1 MKGFKEP
8 KIPHNF
14 ICIGPGR
21 DAIPKMDSAGNI
33 KCVKEPPA
41 MPKDVHYIPSASS
54 APSILSTPE
63 VTPLYSQVVL
73 GTPQDY
79 AFVPSIPSMP
89 HIYEG
94 SVAPS
99 GERKMGT
106 QIQQQMAQVLEAQA
120 SRSEKQ
126 GLAAKASQE
135 ALGGSGAP
143 YYIGGILKYP
153 GMSEA
158 LFEQQRVEF
167 ADLRSPQAIQEEILK
182 EQRIKEINEAHA
194 AQKAKLKQ
202 ESDAAVIKYK
212 LQQAKEFEDSNVG
225 KATKLVQQAEEVYA
239 CKLAISK
246 NIRLGSKKVLAD
258 QQVEAAA
265 EQLKALKAIKEQAS
279 KEAAEDRCLE
289 VGRARVEEIS
299 RAMQAKEKQDILD
312 AQQARL
318 SPSKKEVEKIKIAP
332 PKQNSPEVEEH
343 SPLIIHTLKQHGGNY
358 DGFHKQVT
366 LKALPVAALHT
377 LSLKKTVG
385 VDSSVADLVFDL
397 LRDKQLPSLKILDL
411 RNNPKSIGMK
421 QINKLTDSFL
431 SGNNAL
437 EVLDISCLYPVPVDR
452 DWRYREER
460 GEHLGADSLSREMPD
475 LGRSFNQ
482 LVLSASTCSQPLCIT
497 IDSTIPFTFTGNSKA
512 MTALEFGKMF
522 GGWKSLQATQ
532 FKTTGPAMIKHMSA
546 LCDQHG
552 LSKAGKGENFTWGIT
567 KCLTPV
573 SDIRN
578 LDMREYAFIKNGV
591 GFAGQYEP
599 NVQALIQKI
608 KMFVCIN
615 EAMDGRIISHDML
628 EYEGT
633 LSPKGIPIPLKEV
646 GPAEVP
652 EQLVKSF
659 ASSCIG
665 CDEARFN
672 RESFEGVPDSRSIM
686 MKKLMGGAIR
696 DTLIDLSHSSMDS
709 GEAGNA
715 AHLIANLVDVRQ
727 VDLSNNSIAYMG
739 VIAHFMGQQI
749 VTLNISNNSIGDP
762 GAEAFGNALIH
773 GYHPSLK
780 YLDISGNNITATGR
794 EYLAQAL
801 NNVSQDLSIAY
812 NTIKGFSKEKLTE
825 AIKFILHLN
834 KENGVSSN
842 EMFTTKQSLERC
854 KKAVENVGVNIT
866 VGVAKCTKTPLKYS
880 KPTDLTLQDMALD
893 FLAQTKIGKVLKPIA
908 SFICISQEAFSSII
922 DEDFSQCLTGL
933 DSMLEE

>member
-8 KIPHNF
+8 KIPTV
-14 ICIGPGR
+14 CIGPGI
-21 DAIPKMDSAGNI
+21 DAMPRMDSIGKMN
-33 KCVKEPPA
+33 CVKELPVPPVHI
-41 MPKDVHYIPSASS
+41 PKHVHYIPPLAS
-54 APSILSTPE
+54 APSI
-63 VTPLYSQVVL
+63 
-73 GTPQDY
+73 
-79 AFVPSIPSMP
+79 PSYIFSAPP
-89 HIYEG
+89 
-94 SVAPS
+94 APS
-99 GERKMGT
+99 SPVPQSKFLAGLASNPSVPIIQYVSREQVLAAQKT
-106 QIQQQMAQVLEAQA
+106 SVEPTAPLPSPVASIAVPQIQQSAEQVRLQKEA
-120 SRSEKQ
+120 E
-126 GLAAKASQE
+126 AAK
-135 ALGGSGAP
+135 L
-143 YYIGGILKYP
+143 
-153 GMSEA
+153 
-158 LFEQQRVEF
+158 
-167 ADLRSPQAIQEEILK
+167 
-182 EQRIKEINEAHA
+182 
-194 AQKAKLKQ
+194 QK
-202 ESDAAVIKYK
+202 
-212 LQQAKEFEDSNVG
+212 AKEFEASTVG
-225 KATKLVQQAEEVYA
+225 KATKLVNQAEEVYA
-239 CKLAISK
+239 RKLAISK
-246 NIRLGSKKVLAD
+246 SKYILVSSKKAEAD
-258 QQVEAAA
+258 RQVEEAAK
-265 EQLKALKAIKEQAS
+265 QLKAFKALKEEAES
-279 KEAAEDRCLE
+279 EAAHDRWVE
-289 VGRARVEEIS
+289 SQRARVDEIS

-318 SPSKKEVEKIKIAP
+318 SPSKKEVEKIKIAS
-332 PKQNSPEVEEH
+332 PKQNSPKVEEH

-358 DGFHKQVT
+358 DGFQRQVVS
-366 LKALPVAALHT
+366 KAIPVAALHT

-411 RNNPKSIGMK
+411 RDNPKSIGMK

-482 LVLSASTCSQPLCIT
+482 LVLSISTCSQPLCIT

-512 MTALEFGKMF
+512 MIALEFGKMF

-532 FKTTGPAMIKHMSA
+532 FKTTGPVMIKHMSA

-672 RESFEGVPDSRSIM
+672 RENLEGVPDSRSIM

-709 GEAGNA
+709 DEAGNA
-715 AHLIANLVDVRQ
+715 AHLIGNLVDVRQ

-739 VIAHFMGQQI
+739 VIAHFMGRQI
-749 VTLNISNNSIGDP
+749 VTINLSNNSIGDS
-762 GAEAFGNALIH
+762 GAKAFGNALIH

-794 EYLAQAL
+794 EYLVQAL
-801 NNVSQDLSIAY
+801 NSVSQDLSIAY
-812 NTIKGFSKEKLTE
+812 NTIKGFSKEKLKE

-834 KENGVSSN
+834 KENRVISN
-842 EMFTTKQSLERC
+842 EMFTTKQSLEHC
-854 KKAVENVGVNIT
+854 KKAVENVGINIT
-866 VGVAKCTKTPLKYS
+866 VGAAKCKNHL
-880 KPTDLTLQDMALD
+880 
-893 FLAQTKIGKVLKPIA
+893 
-908 SFICISQEAFSSII
+908 
-922 DEDFSQCLTGL
+922 
-933 DSMLEE
+933 

>member
-1 MKGFKEP
+1 MKGF

-41 MPKDVHYIPSASS
+41 MPKHVHYIPSVSS

-63 VTPLYSQVVL
+63 VTPLHSQVVL
-73 GTPQDY
+73 GTPRDY

-120 SRSEKQ
+120 SRSEQ
-126 GLAAKASQE
+126 QALAAKASQE

-143 YYIGGILKYP
+143 YHVDGILKYP

-182 EQRIKEINEAHA
+182 EQRIKEINKAHA

-202 ESDAAVIKYK
+202 KSDTAVIEYK

-239 CKLAISK
+239 RKLAISK
-246 NIRLGSKKVLAD
+246 SKYVMVSSKRAEAD
-258 QQVEAAA
+258 RQVEVAA
-265 EQLKALKAIKEQAS
+265 ERLKSLKAIKEKAES
-279 KEAAEDRCLE
+279 EAAYDRWVE
-289 VGRARVEEIS
+289 SQRAKVDEIS

-312 AQQARL
+312 AQQARML
-318 SPSKKEVEKIKIAP
+318 PSKEELRKIKLAP
-332 PKQNSPEVEEH
+332 SQHNSPEVEEH
-343 SPLIIHTLKQHGGNY
+343 LPSIIHILKQPGGNY
-358 DGFHKQVT
+358 DEFQRQVVS
-366 LKALPVAALHT
+366 KAIPIASLHT

-385 VDSSVADLVFDL
+385 LDSSVVDLVFDL

-411 RNNPKSIGMK
+411 SDNPKSIGMK

-431 SGNNAL
+431 SGNNTL
-437 EVLDISCLYPVPVDR
+437 EILDISCLYPASLDR
-452 DWRYREER
+452 EWHYIEER

-475 LGRSFNQ
+475 LGRSFKQ
-482 LVLSASTCSQPLCIT
+482 LVLSVSTCSQPLCIT

-512 MTALEFGKMF
+512 MIALEFGKMF

-552 LSKAGKGENFTWGIT
+552 LSKVGKGENFTWGIT

-608 KMFVCIN
+608 KVFVCIN

-633 LSPKGIPIPLKEV
+633 LSPKGTPIPLKEV

-672 RESFEGVPDSRSIM
+672 RESLEGVPDSRSIM

-709 GEAGNA
+709 DEAGNA
-715 AHLIANLVDVRQ
+715 AHLIGNLVDVRQ

-801 NNVSQDLSIAY
+801 NNISQDLSIAY

-842 EMFTTKQSLERC
+842 EMFMTKQSLEHC

-866 VGVAKCTKTPLKYS
+866 VGVAKCKKAPLKYL
-880 KPTDLTLQDMALD
+880 KPTDLTLQDVALD
-893 FLAQTKIGKVLKPIA
+893 YVSALAKKNSKINTTL
-908 SFICISQEAFSSII
+908 SYLCIIKEAFSSVI
-922 DEDFSQCLTGL
+922 DEDFTQCLTGL
-933 DSMLEE
+933 DSMLND